1 MSIAGA
7 LIDSLRAAVEPSP
20 YNPDD
25 TTDLIGLALIYGFPS
40 LIAAIA
46 GTATAVITVRGQR
59 KGKDKRQEDRAVLD
73 EVSKKVT
80 DVTTD
85 VKAVRRQVNN
95 DHPEEENLRDQM
107 DYMQRQNDLLTDLI
121 KGQNTVLEEIKS
133 RQDDHG
139 RDIRGIRTDVGQL
152 RGSDRVIK
160 EEHDDLV
167 RRLNGFIRREH
178 PGADP
183 L

>member
-1 MSIAGA
+1 VSIAVA
-7 LIDSLRAAVEPSP
+7 LVDSLRTAVEPPP

-59 KGKDKRQEDRAVLD
+59 KGKFRRDEDRAVLD
-73 EVSKKVT
+73 EVKKKV
-80 DVTTD
+80 DVVRD
-85 VKAVRRQVNN
+85 EVKN
-95 DHPEEENLRDQM
+95 DHPDNQNLRDQVDRM
-107 DYMQRQNDLLTDLI
+107 ETMLASLTSNVTDIRERQI
-121 KGQNTVLEEIKS
+121 
-133 RQDDHG
+133 DHG
-139 RDIRGIRTDVGQL
+139 RDIGGIRDDVGGL
-152 RGSDRVIK
+152 RGELRDERSNRR
-160 EEHDDLV
+160 DLET
-167 RRLNGFIRREH
+167 RINGFIRREH